1 MARKILITGGKGG
14 VGKTTVTALLGI
26 CLARRGA
33 RVALVDTDF
42 ALGNLDGLPR
52 ISTQHLD
59 KIPPL
64 KIGFVLVLSGYG
76 DGITP

>member
-33 RVALVDTDF
+33 RVALIDTD
-42 ALGNLDGLPR
+42 LNLAVFYAHHMLNPQEDYYQPR
-52 ISTQHLD
+52 LRNVIYSCL
-59 KIPPL
+59 
-64 KIGFVLVLSGYG
+64 
-76 DGITP
+76 